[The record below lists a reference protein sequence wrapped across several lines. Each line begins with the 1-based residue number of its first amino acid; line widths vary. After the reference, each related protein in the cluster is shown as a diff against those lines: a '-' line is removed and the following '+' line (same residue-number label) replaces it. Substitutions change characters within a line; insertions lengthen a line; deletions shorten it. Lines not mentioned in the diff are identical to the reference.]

1 MSLVAVQGVG
11 AEVPPPPNA
20 PGAVILENGTIAWTY
35 AGRVVF
41 RGEISTESARYT
53 AKIVSQEK
61 DGRVDANIVSQE
73 KDGRIDQL
81 LVLTT
86 QRWEDSIDIRGR
98 ILAGPESFPCE
109 ADPREQGMRI
119 VRHVHGLSRSLLN
132 RGVYDRTQDWVLSVD
147 HNPRVKIEPLSSGPE
162 GREYGIAVQGREI
175 IIRFRPR
182 FYQFHRGLSYYE
194 PWTYRV
200 WPKPV
205 VGWCSW
211 FAYFADITEE
221 DVTRTTD
228 IVAEVLAPYGYEYI
242 QIDDGYQRGEGLPEL
257 WLNTNARFPNGLSYL
272 AGYIKNRG
280 LKPGIWTNMAFN
292 QEEYARRNKDYFVL
306 TPEGKVA
313 RGNWVNISVDGS
325 NPEAVDTLVRP
336 VYKGLRDQGWQYF
349 KVDALRH
356 LRYEGYNSRPEYF
369 EDKGVDRGEAFR
381 DLVKAIREEI
391 GREHFMM
398 GCWGIRPEL
407 IGIIDGCR
415 IGTDGYSFAGLSQYN
430 SFNNVVWLND
440 PDHIELSPEEAYRST
455 MATSLTGSLFM
466 LTDKPEVY
474 RTERADPAKRAAP
487 VLFTLPGQI
496 FDVDPSRSQNLHRVD
511 VEVTGSGPRVFDAG
525 RDPKVHLFLLEIDKP
540 FENWMLLGRTGDDFE
555 FIPFTELGLVQ
566 DAEYFVF
573 EFWSK
578 RLLGSFSGGF
588 DPGDIDPRF
597 NCQLFCI
604 RRRLSRPQILAT
616 DRHITCGGYDL
627 EEVTWRDGVLSGRS
641 RMIAGETQVLYVS
654 EPQGFV
660 LARASCGAQA
670 EIIGSEKSESLRRI
684 HIRAE
689 VSGSVDWDLRY

>member
-1 MSLVAVQGVG
+1 MKKSIFWILWVFMCLAAVQGGG
-11 AEVPPPPNA
+11 AEVQPPPNA
-20 PGAVILENGTIAWTY
+20 PGTVTLEGSQISWTY

-41 RGEISTESARYT
+41 RGEINMEPARYT
-53 AKIVSQEK
+53 A
-61 DGRVDANIVSQE
+61 NIVSLE

-86 QRWEDSIDIRGR
+86 HQWEDSIDIRGR

-132 RGVYDRTQDWVLSVD
+132 RGVYDRTHDWVLSVD
-147 HNPRVKIEPLSSGPE
+147 HNPWVKIEPLSSGPE
-162 GREYGIAVQGREI
+162 GREYDIAVQGREI

-182 FYQFHRGLSYYE
+182 FYQIHRGLSYYE

-211 FAYFADITEE
+211 FAYYADITEA
-221 DVTRTTD
+221 DVTKTAD
-228 IVAEVLAPYGYEYI
+228 VVAEVLAPYGYEYI

-257 WLNTNARFPNGLSYL
+257 WLNTNARFPNGLGYL

-306 TPEGKVA
+306 TPKGEVA
-313 RGNWVNISVDGS
+313 RGNWINISVDGS

-336 VYKGLRDQGWQYF
+336 VYEGLKGQGWQYF

-440 PDHIELSPEEAYRST
+440 PDHIELSPQEAYRST

-511 VEVTGSGPRVFDAG
+511 VEVTGSGPRVFDAS

-555 FIPFTELGLVQ
+555 FIPFTELGLAH

-578 RLLGSFSGGF
+578 RLLGSFSRGF

-654 EPQGFV
+654 EPEGFV
-660 LARASCGAQA
+660 LASASCGAQA
-670 EIIGSEKSESLRRI
+670 EIISSEKSESLRRI